1 MHEFWNSL
9 SQQLKP
15 RFHEIS
21 TYLIALSFCWLFIFH
36 PELRHGFYMF
46 FTGFESMSPFFI
58 ALGLIVTAGLLLSL
72 IHVFIKRKKLALE
85 KAIMGWSIL
94 GIGGVTSFLAGVEM
108 LPSRSS
114 FMMILVTWNVLMSIL
129 MLLQMGMQKYD
140 VSDDDASIIEVIV
153 TTAILMAILLL
164 SDLYFRLSWAMTLS
178 ICIFY
183 STFIV
188 FITTWVIGYFD
199 LPIPKILKNKE

>member
-1 MHEFWNSL
+1 MREFWNSL
-9 SQQLKP
+9 AQQMKP

-36 PELRHGFYMF
+36 PELRQGYYLL
-46 FTGFESMSPFFI
+46 FTGLETMSPFFL

-72 IHVFIKRKKLALE
+72 IHAFIKRKKLAFE

-94 GIGGVTSFLAGVEM
+94 GISSVASFLVGTEM

-114 FMMILVTWNVLMSIL
+114 FMMILVTWNILMSIVLL
-129 MLLQMGMQKYD
+129 MEMGSQKYE
-140 VSDDDASIIEVIV
+140 VSDDEASFVEVIV
-153 TTAILMAILLL
+153 TTVILVVIL
-164 SDLYFRLSWAMTLS
+164 SIADLYLRLSWPMTLS

-183 STFIV
+183 STLIV
-188 FITTWVIGYFD
+188 FITTWVVRYFD
-199 LPIPKILKNKE
+199 LQIPDVLK

>member
-1 MHEFWNSL
+1 M
-9 SQQLKP
+9 KP

-36 PELRHGFYMF
+36 PELRQGYYLL
-46 FTGFESMSPFFI
+46 FTGFETMSPFFL

-72 IHVFIKRKKLALE
+72 IHAFTKRKKLAFE

-94 GIGGVTSFLAGVEM
+94 GISSVASFLVGTEM

-114 FMMILVTWNVLMSIL
+114 IMTILVTWNILMSIVLL
-129 MLLQMGMQKYD
+129 MQMGSQKYEI
-140 VSDDDASIIEVIV
+140 SDDEASFAEVIV
-153 TTAILMAILLL
+153 TTVILVVILLV
-164 SDLYFRLSWAMTLS
+164 SDLYLRLSWAMTLS

-183 STFIV
+183 STLIV
-188 FITTWVIGYFD
+188 FITTWVIHYFD
-199 LPIPKILKNKE
+199 LQIPDLLK

>member
-1 MHEFWNSL
+1 M
-9 SQQLKP
+9 KP

-36 PELRHGFYMF
+36 PELRQGYYLL
-46 FTGFESMSPFFI
+46 FTGFETMSPFFL

-72 IHVFIKRKKLALE
+72 IHAFTKRKKLAFE

-94 GIGGVTSFLAGVEM
+94 GISSVASFLVGTEM

-114 FMMILVTWNVLMSIL
+114 IMTILVTWNILMSI
-129 MLLQMGMQKYD
+129 MLLMQMGSQKYEI
-140 VSDDDASIIEVIV
+140 SDDEASFAEVIV
-153 TTAILMAILLL
+153 TTVILVVILSV
-164 SDLYFRLSWAMTLS
+164 SDLYLRLSWAMTLS

-183 STFIV
+183 STLIV
-188 FITTWVIGYFD
+188 FITTWVIHYFD
-199 LPIPKILKNKE
+199 LQIPDLLK